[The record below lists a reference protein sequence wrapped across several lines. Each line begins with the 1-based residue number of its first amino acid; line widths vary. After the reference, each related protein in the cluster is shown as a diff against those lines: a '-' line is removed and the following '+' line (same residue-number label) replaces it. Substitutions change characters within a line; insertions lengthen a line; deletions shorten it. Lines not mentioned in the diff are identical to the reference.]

1 MPTIRLISSDG
12 TEDINYS
19 SADLAIVPNDDE
31 DTWEIRA
38 YLRVMDDEN
47 EFYYVLSRNRTKG
60 KALDELTSL
69 QTEILAKSKNPI
81 IYIRMED
88 HLEY

>member
-19 SADLAIVPNDDE
+19 AADLVIEQNTEE
-31 DTWEIRA
+31 DIWEIRA
-38 YLRVMDDEN
+38 YLRVMDAEN
-47 EFYYVLSRNRTKG
+47 EFYYVVSRNRTKG

-69 QTEILAKSKNPI
+69 QTEILVKSKDPI